1 MKTDSL
7 EFVVLDIDEKETLQ
21 LRSGCDASVHSV
33 CQYHWHKYFEIY
45 IYKQRICLDPFG
57 KHKKIVTKGLRVITL
72 EVARLHHEL
81 NLIPGK
87 KLCPTCRREVSKH
100 HSVLAVAPQ
109 HMSGESS
116 SSEGFVYYFLIN
128 LSLLTAKIHM
138 SEPRKSYLCQ
148 GQSYTTKY
156 RI

>member
-1 MKTDSL
+1 MSSTHAVECPLGASIKDNCQTDSL
-7 EFVVLDIDEKETLQ
+7 EYVVLDIDEKETLQ

-45 IYKQRICLDPFG
+45 ICKQRICLDPFG

-87 KLCPTCRREVSKH
+87 KLCPTCRCKVSKH
-100 HSVLAVAPQ
+100 HNVPAVASQ
-109 HMSGESS
+109 HVSGASS
-116 SSEGFVYYFLIN
+116 SSEGL
-128 LSLLTAKIHM
+128 
-138 SEPRKSYLCQ
+138 
-148 GQSYTTKY
+148 YTTF
-156 RI
+156 